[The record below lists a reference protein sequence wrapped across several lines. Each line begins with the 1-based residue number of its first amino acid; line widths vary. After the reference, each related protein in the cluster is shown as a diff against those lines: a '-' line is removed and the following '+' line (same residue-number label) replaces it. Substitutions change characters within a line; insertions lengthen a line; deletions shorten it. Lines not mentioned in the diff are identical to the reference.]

1 FKINASDLPDIP
13 AQNQKLA
20 VMIDDSN
27 GSLPNFSV
35 SPKIIELSLIN
46 NVYSGT
52 YLIPDGAYF
61 TIAAVKPTIQFKQN
75 SAYTLETDDLTP
87 TVASV
92 DVELN
97 YSPRQAMVIN
107 TGVVFS
113 AISAN
118 TPADYTAPNS
128 SITITPPG
136 RTGSISFNI
145 INDTEVDDPPV

>member
-1 FKINASDLPDIP
+1 MQRLRRTWRFDRTGFNGNEGDQNLNFKINASDLPDIP

-97 YSPRQAMVIN
+97 
-107 TGVVFS
+107 
-113 AISAN
+113 
-118 TPADYTAPNS
+118 
-128 SITITPPG
+128 
-136 RTGSISFNI
+136 
-145 INDTEVDDPPV
+145 

>member
-1 FKINASDLPDIP
+1 
-13 AQNQKLA
+13 
-20 VMIDDSN
+20 
-27 GSLPNFSV
+27 
-35 SPKIIELSLIN
+35 
-46 NVYSGT
+46 
-52 YLIPDGAYF
+52 

-145 INDTEVDDPPV
+145 INDTEVDDPPVKEFLIVLNPLVTDAGYYIGERDTLLYKIYD